1 MPYMRK
7 NKQKILAV
15 VGPTATGK
23 TEFALR
29 LAVQA
34 LQKPHNYSGVDL
46 ISVDSRQ
53 VYRGLEIL
61 TGADVPENFS
71 EVDSDFPY
79 YKHNGLEIVLY
90 GVSMISVNG
99 EWSVT
104 HFKDFATQIILH
116 AFENNRLPI
125 LVGGTGL
132 YHQQLFSSDEKL
144 YVPPNEDVRTTAEKL
159 SVSEL
164 NEWLFKVDPEALV
177 KMTDSDV
184 DNPRRLVRAIEKALW
199 MKRYFVPKSVK
210 ENQYKNP
217 LSECEIITLGMQLP
231 LETIQE
237 KIMQRVGERFEFGAV
252 AEVKK
257 LEKICENSNAPVFST
272 LGVPEIS
279 EFLSGELT
287 QAECQNKWAL
297 HEFQYAKRQLTWFR
311 KQESTT
317 WLDELQKK
325 QYTLIK

>member
-1 MPYMRK
+1 M
-7 NKQKILAV
+7 NKIFAV
-15 VGPTATGK
+15 VGPTASGK
-23 TEFALR
+23 TAFALQ
-29 LAVQA
+29 LASQA
-34 LQKPHNYSGVDL
+34 LQPPHNYSGVDL

-71 EVDSDFPY
+71 EVDSDLPY
-79 YKHNGLEIVLY
+79 YKHNDLEIVLH
-90 GVSMISVNG
+90 GVSMISVNQ

-144 YVPPNEDVRTTAEKL
+144 YVPPNEDVRRTAEKL

-164 NEWLFKVDPEALV
+164 SEWLFKVDPEALV
-177 KMTDSDV
+177 QMTDSDV
-184 DNPRRLVRAIEKALW
+184 DNPRRLVRAIEKTLW
-199 MKRYFVPKSVK
+199 TKRYFAPKSME

-217 LSECEIITLGMQLP
+217 LSECEIITFGMQLP

-237 KIMQRVGERFEFGAV
+237 KIMQRVCERFELGAV

-257 LEKICENSNAPVFST
+257 LERICENSNAPVFST

>member
-1 MPYMRK
+1 MQK

-23 TEFALR
+23 TAFALQI
-29 LAVQA
+29 ASQA
-34 LQKPHNYSGVDL
+34 LQKPHDYSGVDL

-61 TGADVPENFS
+61 TGADIPENFS

-79 YKHNGLEIVLY
+79 YKHNDLEIILH
-90 GVSMISVNG
+90 GVSMISVNQ

-132 YHQQLFSSDEKL
+132 YHQQLFSSDENL
-144 YVPPNEDVRTTAEKL
+144 YIPPNEDVRRTAGKL
-159 SVSEL
+159 SVDEL
-164 NEWLFKVDPEALV
+164 SEWLFKVDPDALV
-177 KMTDSDV
+177 QMTDSDV

-199 MKRYFVPKSVK
+199 TKRYYAPKSTQ

-217 LSECEIITLGMQLP
+217 LSECEVVFFGMQLS
-231 LETIQE
+231 LDTIQE
-237 KIMQRVGERFEFGAV
+237 KITQRVADRFEMGAV
-252 AEVKK
+252 TEVNK
-257 LEKICENSNAPVFST
+257 LQRIGENTNAPVFST
-272 LGVPEIS
+272 LGVSEIS
-279 EFLSGELT
+279 EFLSGAIT
-287 QAECQNKWAL
+287 QEECEKKWAL
-297 HEFQYAKRQLTWFR
+297 HEFQYAKRQITWFQ
-311 KQESTT
+311 KQENII

-325 QYTLIK
+325 QYTLGT